1 MINNKP
7 ESDIGGPIEK
17 RLTTMDILL
26 SPDEV
31 HLNSLF
37 CDINSRI
44 EKIEA
49 RIDKMALVFKETT
62 HKKTSVFEFT
72 KEHEE
77 LIKKSLPP
85 DAQNELNSFLYQCK
99 QYELDPLKKE
109 ILLTMRSNK
118 AVIMVTRD
126 GLLKIANRD
135 PHFDGIGGD
144 VVYEG
149 DTLAK
154 RDNESIHIT
163 YGTEHLVFN
172 KEKIKGAFANVY
184 RKDRSKCTTV
194 FVSFK
199 DYFKKS
205 TTNTL
210 SIWEQFPNAMILKVA
225 ESMALKRA
233 FSLSGLTS
241 QEEIGE

>member
-1 MINNKP
+1 VERNIDMNTLQHPECKNN
-7 ESDIGGPIEK
+7 DA
-17 RLTTMDILL
+17 LL
-26 SPDEV
+26 SGIIEDIRK
-31 HLNSLF
+31 LNERF
-37 CDINSRI
+37 
-44 EKIEA
+44 
-49 RIDKMALVFKETT
+49 DKMAIAFKDKSVP
-62 HKKTSVFEFT
+62 KKPGTSFDD
-72 KEHEE
+72 KQLE
-77 LIKKSLPP
+77 LIKSVAAVGAT
-85 DAQNELNSFLYQCK
+85 DNELKNLLYLAE
-99 QYELDPLKKE
+99 QYDLDPLKKE
-109 ILLTMRSNK
+109 IIFIKGRNALT
-118 AVIMVTRD
+118 TRD

-135 PHFDGIGGD
+135 PQFDGIGGD

-205 TTNTL
+205 TTNTP

-241 QEEIGE
+241 QEEMGE

>member
-1 MINNKP
+1 MNKIKP
-7 ESDIGGPIEK
+7 ESDIGGSEK
-17 RLTTMDILL
+17 NVDIQQTTEINEIRDLL
-26 SPDEV
+26 SKHSSAIKFLGERSDKFLT
-31 HLNSLF
+31 H
-37 CDINSRI
+37 INNKPS
-44 EKIEA
+44 
-49 RIDKMALVFKETT
+49 TP
-62 HKKTSVFEFT
+62 KKASGFEFT
-72 KEHEE
+72 DEQLD
-77 LIKKSLPP
+77 LIRAACPQGLTDKDFNAFIYLC
-85 DAQNELNSFLYQCK
+85 E

-109 ILLTMRSNK
+109 MHIGLRSGK
-118 AVIMVTRD
+118 GVAQVTRD

-135 PHFDGIGGD
+135 PQFDGIGGD
-144 VVYEG
+144 IVYEG

-163 YGTEHLVFN
+163 YGAEHLVFN
-172 KEKIKGAFANVY
+172 HEKITGAFANVY

-205 TTNTL
+205 TGNTP

-241 QEEIGE
+241 QEEVGE